1 MAPYPAQQLDASIGL
16 PAFPYFRCRTGP
28 DQFGLLGLGR
38 TCLTGKLGRV
48 LAQGKDNLDAWW
60 IGLSAVATLTVML
73 LLLVMIG
80 EGLRQ
85 AFDVRAR
92 S

>member
-1 MAPYPAQQLDASIGL
+1 
-16 PAFPYFRCRTGP
+16 
-28 DQFGLLGLGR
+28 
-38 TCLTGKLGRV
+38 
-48 LAQGKDNLDAWW
+48 
-60 IGLSAVATLTVML
+60 ML

>member
-1 MAPYPAQQLDASIGL
+1 MNT
-16 PAFPYFRCRTGP
+16 F
-28 DQFGLLGLGR
+28 
-38 TCLTGKLGRV
+38 
-48 LAQGKDNLDAWW
+48 LDAWW
-60 IGLSAVATLTVML
+60 IGLSTVGTLTIML

-92 S
+92 G